1 MIDAILLNSEDV
13 GKEFPAE
20 ARRIHRKE
28 ARERNIRGVATGD
41 ETRELL
47 EEGIAVMPLP
57 IPPRKDWH

>member
-1 MIDAILLNSEDV
+1 QV
-13 GKEFPAE
+13 P
-20 ARRIHRKE
+20 
-28 ARERNIRGVATGD
+28 ERNIRGVATGE